1 MDTIQK
7 DIFTRIIEQ
16 TIIEGVKQK
25 LDRVAWVGKKVAPIG
40 ISTEELFRNELGSYF
55 KDVTFSNKLERPY
68 PLILSPADAQ
78 AIKAQTVGGQ
88 PCSDKDLER
97 ISPPRGWSQCDL
109 YCTQT
114 GRSIFSG
121 EIKTTTSAFQ
131 NYAHLINI
139 CLTCLSGQGPSQHAP
154 LIIIF
159 PDAKPATLRKNM
171 GDVIRSAISMNK
183 VDSSVEQEAKNSIF
197 ILTKSTWKSDV
208 KTKRFETIH
217 DGKWRELL
225 EKDLS
230 SVAVY
235 ESLKS
240 RLFNPS
246 VDIDWGECDRLWN
259 YLQRLTNSPVDSR
272 NGNKMETI

>member
-88 PCSDKDLER
+88 PCSNKDLER

-139 CLTCLSGQGPSQHAP
+139 CLTCLSGQGPSPYVP

-171 GDVIRSAISMNK
+171 EDVIRAAIKMDTVSP
-183 VDSSVEQEAKNSIF
+183 SIEQEARNSIF
-197 ILTKSTWKSDV
+197 ILTKSTWKSEV
-208 KTKRFETIH
+208 KAKKI
-217 DGKWRELL
+217 DGIGDGQWRKMLDD
-225 EKDLS
+225 DLS
-230 SVAVY
+230 SKDVY
-235 ESLKS
+235 EKLKF
-240 RLFNPS
+240 RLFNPNE
-246 VDIDWGECDRLWN
+246 DIDWRECENLLN
-259 YLQRLTNSPVDSR
+259 Y
-272 NGNKMETI
+272 MEKLINLAADQGFSFRR

>member
-1 MDTIQK
+1 MDNIQR
-7 DIFTRIIEQ
+7 DMFTRIIEQ
-16 TIIEGVKQK
+16 TIVEGVKQK
-25 LDRVAWVGKKVAPIG
+25 LDKVAWVGKKIAPIG
-40 ISTEELFRNELGSYF
+40 ISTEEVFRKELGSYF
-55 KDVTFSNKLERPY
+55 KNVTFPNKLEKPY
-68 PLILSPADAQ
+68 RLILSPSDAQ

-88 PCSDKDLER
+88 PCSNKDLER

-171 GDVIRSAISMNK
+171 EDVIRAAISMNK
-183 VDSSVEQEAKNSIF
+183 VDPYIEQEARNSIF
-197 ILTKSTWKSDV
+197 ILTKSTWKAEV
-208 KTKRFETIH
+208 KAKRIEAVG
-217 DGKWRELL
+217 DGQWRKLL
-225 EKDLS
+225 DSDLS
-230 SVAVY
+230 SKDVY
-235 ESLKS
+235 ENLKS
-240 RLFNPS
+240 RLFFPNK
-246 VDIDWGECDRLWN
+246 DIDWEECDRLWN
-259 YLQRLTNSPVDSR
+259 YVQRLINSVS
-272 NGNKMETI
+272 